1 MPIHHGAEPDRNV
14 PPRAQSRCR
23 GALSLHPS
31 APEPLLKCRLM
42 WNSGPKSLVGHP
54 EMKPEEESLVT
65 GPELVAELPVEPR
78 PGLPSLLARA
88 WFAVAWHSRESPA
101 ADRQGSRQIKT
112 SASKGPPSLGTRLP
126 PGLARILANSLP
138 TNPKIVAPSAGTG
151 LGRRDIA
158 NHVSTARV
166 YWRGA

>member
-54 EMKPEEESLVT
+54 EMKPEEESLAT
-65 GPELVAELPVEPR
+65 GPELVEEVRVES
-78 PGLPSLLARA
+78 GLLSAAGRVWRA
-88 WFAVAWHSRESPA
+88 GAWRSRGSPA
-101 ADRQGSRQIKT
+101 ANRRGSRRIRT
-112 SASKGPPSLGTRLP
+112 SASKVT
-126 PGLARILANSLP
+126 
-138 TNPKIVAPSAGTG
+138 
-151 LGRRDIA
+151 
-158 NHVSTARV
+158 
-166 YWRGA
+166 